1 MNATCS
7 AGILQPQR
15 VSDLGRLLNSEITAP
30 LDSTARGV
38 CNTSMAPAHL
48 QGALF
53 NICMAPAHLQGA
65 LTSPCARQFFIP
77 TRGSVCPPT
86 FKGGNFLIKSTFPK
100 KRTFLIKST
109 FPKKRGF
116 SLISPLE
123 MPDDARCA
131 SAQRRRSFPSTSNSK
146 FSYLP
151 FLSSI
156 TILVTTYSIHA
167 RSEITNDARTRRHS
181 TTKLRV
187 HVDKTPGRSL
197 PKHSAP
203 PFRLLRLLRCYCK
216 RTISELE
223 STILRYRYF

>member
-1 MNATCS
+1 MKS
-7 AGILQPQR
+7 QPLWTPR
-15 VSDLGRLLNSEITAP
+15 HVVLS
-30 LDSTARGV
+30 
-38 CNTSMAPAHL
+38 
-48 QGALF
+48 
-53 NICMAPAHLQGA
+53 NICMAPVHLQGA

-86 FKGGNFLIKSTFPK
+86 SKGGNFLIKSTF
-100 KRTFLIKST
+100 L
-109 FPKKRGF
+109 KKRGF

-167 RSEITNDARTRRHS
+167 RSYITNDARTRRHS

-216 RTISELE
+216 RTISEPE
-223 STILRYRYF
+223 STILRYRYFCYFTRFYIRARYVS